1 MKKNILLAACFGI
14 SLFASAQNDTL
25 THERE
30 ITLAEAIALART
42 QSVDAAVALNELKT
56 AYWEYRTFRADLLPE
71 INFTG
76 TLPNYNKSYST
87 YQNSDGSYSFVR
99 NNTLG
104 LSGALS
110 IDQNIWFTGGKL
122 SLASSLDYIK
132 QLGSG
137 GDKQFMSVP
146 VSLELTQP
154 IFGVNSLKWNRR
166 IEPVRYAEAKAAF
179 ISATEQV
186 TMKTITY
193 FFELLLAKEA
203 LATAQQNKANSDR
216 LYEVAIAKRKMGQI
230 SENDLLQLKLNSLQ
244 GKADVTEAESTLNA
258 KMFQLRSFLGV
269 SESEGLNPVIPASV
283 PGIKMDYDRVLN
295 KALERNSFAQNIR
308 RRQLMCMLLTGMM
321 AASMIAGCGNSGN
334 ASANA
339 GADTNTD
346 ASADAADSSADQS
359 ADVTPDTTAA
369 NSASAATGDFD
380 NSEYIN
386 VVSRED
392 GSGTRGAFIELFG
405 VEEKNDAGEKID
417 NTTDEAIITNSTDV
431 MLTTVSGDEYSI
443 GYVSLGSLNDSVK
456 AVSIDGA
463 EATVDNIKGGDYT
476 IARPFNIATKGT
488 PSDVAQDFIN
498 FIMSADGQAVISDNK
513 YIPVDDGAAAF
524 ESNGASGKVV
534 VAGSSSVTPVMEK
547 LKEAYVAVNSGAE
560 IEIQESDSTT
570 GMTAAM
576 DGTCDIGMASREL
589 KDSET
594 EGGLTAAV
602 IAMDGIAVIVNNDN
616 PTTDLSKDTVKGI
629 YTGEITSWDGVTE

>member
-1 MKKNILLAACFGI
+1 MKKK
-14 SLFASAQNDTL
+14 
-25 THERE
+25 
-30 ITLAEAIALART
+30 
-42 QSVDAAVALNELKT
+42 V
-56 AYWEYRTFRADLLPE
+56 
-71 INFTG
+71 
-76 TLPNYNKSYST
+76 
-87 YQNSDGSYSFVR
+87 
-99 NNTLG
+99 
-104 LSGALS
+104 
-110 IDQNIWFTGGKL
+110 
-122 SLASSLDYIK
+122 
-132 QLGSG
+132 
-137 GDKQFMSVP
+137 
-146 VSLELTQP
+146 
-154 IFGVNSLKWNRR
+154 
-166 IEPVRYAEAKAAF
+166 
-179 ISATEQV
+179 
-186 TMKTITY
+186 
-193 FFELLLAKEA
+193 
-203 LATAQQNKANSDR
+203 
-216 LYEVAIAKRKMGQI
+216 
-230 SENDLLQLKLNSLQ
+230 
-244 GKADVTEAESTLNA
+244 
-258 KMFQLRSFLGV
+258 
-269 SESEGLNPVIPASV
+269 
-283 PGIKMDYDRVLN
+283 
-295 KALERNSFAQNIR
+295 
-308 RRQLMCMLLTGMM
+308 MCMLLTGMM

-463 EATVDNIKGGDYT
+463 EATVDNIKSGDYT

-524 ESNGASGKVV
+524 ESNGRKRKSCCSRIFFRNTCYGKIKR
-534 VAGSSSVTPVMEK
+534 GICRSQQRCRDRDPGKRFYHRYDSSYGWN
-547 LKEAYVAVNSGAE
+547 L
-560 IEIQESDSTT
+560 
-570 GMTAAM
+570 
-576 DGTCDIGMASREL
+576 
-589 KDSET
+589 
-594 EGGLTAAV
+594 
-602 IAMDGIAVIVNNDN
+602 
-616 PTTDLSKDTVKGI
+616 
-629 YTGEITSWDGVTE
+629 